1 MGVAVVGGPYFDIQR
16 ERERAHEKWSANG
29 TSMEDEAWDAPRWLA
44 VLVEEVG
51 EVARTFNEERH
62 GHLTRPEMMK
72 ELRTEL
78 VQTCAMGC
86 AWIDAID
93 RGRSCRSS

>member
-1 MGVAVVGGPYFDIQR
+1 MVGSPYLDIRR
-16 ERERAHEKWSANG
+16 ERERAHAKWADNG
-29 TSMEDEAWDAPRWLA
+29 TSMETEEWDAPRWLA

-51 EVARTFNEERH
+51 EVARVFNEERH

-78 VQTCAMGC
+78 VQTCAMEC

-93 RGRSCRSS
+93 RESNIQSSDRG